1 MADDTA
7 TNSAQVARAAE
18 FTDDHI
24 QHLLR
29 NADRLG
35 FGIRPEG
42 FVLINR
48 ARLIE
53 EKGISKANA
62 GLMDQWVAGVGGGV
76 QALQRQ
82 APNEGHKRRRP
93 VRRLPDTMVW
103 GIPADALR
111 AAAPKAH

>member
-1 MADDTA
+1 M
-7 TNSAQVARAAE
+7 AE
-18 FTDDHI
+18 FTEDHI

-53 EKGISKANA
+53 AHAISKTDAQ
-62 GLMDQWVAGVGGGV
+62 LIDQWVAGVGGNV
-76 QALQRQ
+76 QALHRETPEQARKRYQPARQ
-82 APNEGHKRRRP
+82 QKR
-93 VRRLPDTMVW
+93 PDTMVW
-103 GIPADALR
+103 GIPAQALK
-111 AAAPKAH
+111 AAASQAN

>member
-1 MADDTA
+1 MAM
-7 TNSAQVARAAE
+7 AE
-18 FTDDHI
+18 FTDHHI

-53 EKGISKANA
+53 DHEISKSDAQ
-62 GLMDQWVAGVGGGV
+62 LIDKWVSGVGGNV
-76 QALQRQ
+76 QALQRLTPEQ
-82 APNEGHKRRRP
+82 ARKRYQPARQQRR
-93 VRRLPDTMVW
+93 PDTMGW
-103 GIPADALR
+103 GIPAQALK
-111 AAAPKAH
+111 AATPNGN